1 MLCYNGFGVFYS
13 LILPGLAEK
22 GDNSS
27 ANYTPTSPTHHGDP
41 SLAKIIL
48 NLENNQNKE
57 QAVNHILKALSISY
71 AR

>member
-1 MLCYNGFGVFYS
+1 MVFVVFYK
-13 LILPGLAEK
+13 GLAEK

-27 ANYTPTSPTHHGDP
+27 SNYTPTSPTHHGNP